1 MELRTA
7 YLAMHRWADAHV
19 ARHRMTAEQFL
30 LLAQLADCDGVTQR
44 ELVRRASSDTNTVRA
59 MLLVLERRGLVER
72 RRHPAD
78 GRARS
83 VTLTSKGRRIYERL
97 WAEGQPSRDRLS
109 ALFTPDEEKT
119 MVEFLARIAD
129 AMTPTE
135 ALRRQLSA
143 VKYED
148 ADI

>member
-1 MELRTA
+1 
-7 YLAMHRWADAHV
+7 MHRWADAHV
-19 ARHRMTAEQFL
+19 ARHRMSADQFL
-30 LLAQLADCDGVTQR
+30 LLAQLADCDGVTQQ
-44 ELVRRASSDTNTVRA
+44 ELVRRVSSDPNTVRA

-72 RRHPAD
+72 RRHPTD

-83 VTLTSKGRRIYERL
+83 VTLTSKGRRTYERL

-109 ALFTPDEEKT
+109 ALFTPDEAKT

-129 AMTPTE
+129 AMTQTE
-135 ALRRQLSA
+135 AIRRQLSA
-143 VKYED
+143 VSYED